1 MGQKCHP
8 TGFRI
13 GITEQWRS
21 RWYANKQTFSTF
33 LVEDQKIRK
42 YIKKNCSYAAIPKVE
57 IERAGGTITVI
68 IHTARPGRLI
78 GKKGAEVDQLREK
91 LEKLTGRKVRLKI
104 QEIHRP
110 ELEATL
116 VAESI
121 AEQLEKRAAFRRT
134 LKKAIESSVTAGA
147 TGIKVR
153 VSGRLGGADMA
164 RTEVQKHG
172 RVPLQTLRAQIDYGT
187 ALARTTYGVI
197 GVQVWIFRGE
207 LDPGERSLGLK
218 PVRQLMPVTTGR
230 FGAGAGAG
238 RRPGGGDRGG
248 DRGGRGGG
256 GGGGGRGGPGRG
268 GPGRGGGGGARR
280 GQDEATPSVDS
291 GAETTES

>member
-1 MGQKCHP
+1 MGQKSHP

-13 GITEQWRS
+13 SITEPWRS
-21 RWYANKQTFSTF
+21 RWYATKQNFATF

-42 YIKKNCSYAAIPKVE
+42 FIKKNCYFAAIPRIE
-57 IERAGGTITVI
+57 IERAGGTITVV

-78 GKKGAEVDQLREK
+78 GKKGDDVDRLRAD

-121 AEQLEKRAAFRRT
+121 AEQLVKRAAFRRT
-134 LKKAIESSVTAGA
+134 IKKAIESSVAAGA
-147 TGIKVR
+147 QGIKVR
-153 VSGRLGGADMA
+153 IAGRLGGADMA
-164 RTEVQKHG
+164 RTEVQRFG

-197 GVQVWIFRGE
+197 GIQVWIFRGE
-207 LDPGERSLGLK
+207 LDPGERTLGLK
-218 PVRQLMPVTTGR
+218 PVRQLMPAVARAPQPGR
-230 FGAGAGAG
+230 GGPRRGAGE
-238 RRPGGGDRGG
+238 RGGGRGG
-248 DRGGRGGG
+248 PRGGRGGG
-256 GGGGGRGGPGRG
+256 
-268 GPGRGGGGGARR
+268 RR
-280 GQDEATPSVDS
+280 GAPSDS
-291 GAETTES
+291 RGDG

>member
-13 GITEQWRS
+13 AITEPWRS

-42 YIKKNCSYAAIPKVE
+42 YIKKHCYYAAIPKVE
-57 IERAGGTITVI
+57 IERAGGTITVV

-134 LKKAIESSVTAGA
+134 LKKAIESSVAAGA
-147 TGIKVR
+147 SGIKVR
-153 VSGRLGGADMA
+153 VAGRLGGADMA

-207 LDPGERSLGLK
+207 LQPGERTLGLK
-218 PVRQLMPVTTGR
+218 PVRQLMPATTSR
-230 FGAGAGAG
+230 FGGGERG
-238 RRPGGGDRGG
+238 RGGPRGGGDRGP
-248 DRGGRGGG
+248 R
-256 GGGGGRGGPGRG
+256 GGGRGGPRGGGRG
-268 GPGRGGGGGARR
+268 GPRGGGRGGDDAGAGGGD
-280 GQDEATPSVDS
+280 G
-291 GAETTES
+291 GASESSES

>member
-13 GITEQWRS
+13 AITEPWRS
-21 RWYANKQTFSTF
+21 RWYANKKAFSTF

-42 YIKKNCSYAAIPKVE
+42 FIKKHCYYAAIPKVE
-57 IERAGGTITVI
+57 IERAGGTITVA

-110 ELEATL
+110 ELEAVL

-134 LKKAIESSVTAGA
+134 LKKAIESSVAAGA
-147 TGIKVR
+147 RGIKVR
-153 VSGRLGGADMA
+153 IAGRLGGADMA
-164 RTEVQKHG
+164 RTEVQKQG

-197 GVQVWIFRGE
+197 GIQVWIFRGE
-207 LDPGERSLGLK
+207 LQPGERTLGLK
-218 PVRQLMPVTTGR
+218 PVRQIMPAATSGR
-230 FGAGAGAG
+230 FG
-238 RRPGGGDRGG
+238 GGGPR
-248 DRGGRGGG
+248 RGRGGPRG
-256 GGGGGRGGPGRG
+256 DRPRGGGRGRPRD
-268 GPGRGGGGGARR
+268 GGGGGADAPAAS
-280 GQDEATPSVDS
+280 GGGDAPASPPPAAPEAPSGGDTAS
-291 GAETTES
+291 S

>member
-1 MGQKCHP
+1 MGQKSHP

-13 GITEQWRS
+13 SITEPWRS
-21 RWYANKQTFSTF
+21 RWYATKQNFSTF

-42 YIKKNCSYAAIPKVE
+42 YIKKNCYFAAIPKVE
-57 IERAGGTITVI
+57 IERAGGTITVA

-78 GKKGAEVDQLREK
+78 GKKGTEVDRLRAD

-134 LKKAIESSVTAGA
+134 IKKAIESSVAAGA
-147 TGIKVR
+147 LGIKVR
-153 VSGRLGGADMA
+153 IAGRLGGADMA
-164 RTEVQKHG
+164 RTEVQRHG

-197 GVQVWIFRGE
+197 GIQVWIFRGE
-207 LDPGERSLGLK
+207 LDPGERTLGLK
-218 PVRQLMPVTTGR
+218 PVRQLMPAVRAPQQGR
-230 FGAGAGAG
+230 G
-238 RRPGGGDRGG
+238 R
-248 DRGGRGGG
+248 GRGGPR
-256 GGGGGRGGPGRG
+256 GGGRGGPRGGGRG
-268 GPGRGGGGGARR
+268 GASRDAAAGGNN
-280 GQDEATPSVDS
+280 
-291 GAETTES
+291 